1 MTSMEEKHEGEAW
14 RRIMKDKHEGQA

>member
-14 RRIMKDKHEGQA
+14 RRSMKEKHEGQA